1 MMLMNFLTIFRSVR
15 LPAPFAFTKLIYMPL
30 IKSGKIMKSSLILA
44 LILLITGIGF
54 AQSGIPDKP
63 EPPRLVND
71 FANILSSD
79 QVQTLESKLVAFNDS
94 TSVQIAVVIVPSL
107 NGYDKSDFAQRL
119 GQKWGVGGSKFNN
132 GFIVLIKPKSS
143 SENGEAFIATG
154 YGVEQFVP
162 DATAS
167 DIVNNEM
174 IPHFKQDDYYGGINA
189 ATDVLMSLVKG
200 EFSADTYSKSK
211 KKGVS
216 VFIIFTIIIVIVILI
231 SRNNNNHRNINRN
244 GTGGMLFFPWLMGGG
259 GFGGG
264 SSGGFGGGS
273 SGGFGGG
280 GGFGGFGGGGFGG
293 GGAGGSW

>member
-1 MMLMNFLTIFRSVR
+1 MKPGNNIKTTLLFAIVLLM
-15 LPAPFAFTKLIYMPL
+15 
-30 IKSGKIMKSSLILA
+30 
-44 LILLITGIGF
+44 TGMGF
-54 AQSGIPDKP
+54 AQGSIPEKP
-63 EPPRLVND
+63 NPPRLVND
-71 FANILSSD
+71 FAQILSAD
-79 QVQTLESKLVAFNDS
+79 QLQSLESKLVAFNDS
-94 TSVQIAVVIVPSL
+94 TSVQIAIVIVPTL
-107 NGYDKSDFAQRL
+107 DGYDKSDYAQQL

-132 GFIVLIKPKSS
+132 GFVVLVKPKSA

-162 DATAS
+162 DATAY

-200 EFSADTYSKSK
+200 EYTADGYNKSK
-211 KKGVS
+211 KKGTSGIIVLIIIII
-216 VFIIFTIIIVIVILI
+216 IIFLI
-231 SRNNNNHRNINRN
+231 SRNNNNHRNINRS
-244 GTGGMLFFPWLMGGG
+244 GSGGMLLFPWMMGGG

-264 SSGGFGGGS
+264 SSGGFGG
-273 SGGFGGG
+273 GGG